1 MHSLDAPVDVRARKI
16 LDQADQ
22 LLQEL
27 RAHKIARAET
37 TAKRLLVLAS
47 VMVNDLRQKR

>member
-16 LDQADQ
+16 PTSRPAPP
-22 LLQEL
+22 EL

-37 TAKRLLVLAS
+37 TPSASVLAS